1 MQWVN
6 VAIRDDKS
14 SVCDCLWEVRVAEF
28 SVTFMTSNTSVWP
41 NFSSFDLNFWCS
53 SDDRTEGFSSELR
66 MPLMRCIL
74 QSNPWPVATISLDLS
89 KKDGIVN
96 HLSPD
101 FQLLCWRRNW
111 ATRQLEMFTYQM
123 KPFRILAF
131 VRSCP
136 ITLWC
141 CWDCNSIVT
150 LNSKSNARSTVA
162 QQVAHAQ
169 RTAVCEFGR
178 SRARVSRLKRVYLQR
193 WAVLFHKTP

>member
-123 KPFRILAF
+123 KPFRILAL
-131 VRSCP
+131 VRSCR
-136 ITLWC
+136 ITLY
-141 CWDCNSIVT
+141 SFST

-162 QQVAHAQ
+162 QRAAHVQ
-169 RTAVCEFGR
+169 RTAVLEFGR
-178 SRARVSRLKRVYLQR
+178 SQARVKSQESVSP
-193 WAVLFHKTP
+193 AVGGTFR